1 MRARRR
7 RSATE
12 AWPAMATA
20 WPPVPP
26 PSLRP
31 PTPESAPQRDG
42 GGVRACAG
50 SGKGTPCVG
59 PSGSAGAARRRSAM
73 HGGPLG
79 EGPCGAGFLGALRA
93 AGEPARTGRGRLCG
107 TEVCSKKVEEAS
119 EILQR
124 RGRGAAG
131 LQQKSV
137 VRRKDED
144 VEAAQRRHCAR
155 HQQLDGA
162 HLPWAEDQRQP

>member
-1 MRARRR
+1 
-7 RSATE
+7 
-12 AWPAMATA
+12 
-20 WPPVPP
+20 
-26 PSLRP
+26 
-31 PTPESAPQRDG
+31 
-42 GGVRACAG
+42 
-50 SGKGTPCVG
+50 
-59 PSGSAGAARRRSAM
+59 M
-73 HGGPLG
+73 HGRQLG
-79 EGPCGAGFLGALRA
+79 EGPCGAEFFGALRA
-93 AGEPARTGRGRLCG
+93 AGEPARIGRGRRRG
-107 TEVCSKKVEEAS
+107 TEVCSRRVKEAS